1 MIEHVLTLTNAV
13 NDSMSPVLTAGTEN
27 NWVWR
32 WLSDLIGGDAATVIQ
47 ILVMTLI
54 YGLVIYLD
62 GIQLIRLM
70 NNFGNRNNDNA
81 NIRNEARESIKS
93 SFFIIACVTIIGG
106 VGFTALCFF
115 MNTIIKPVTA

>member
-1 MIEHVLTLTNAV
+1 
-13 NDSMSPVLTAGTEN
+13 
-27 NWVWR
+27 
-32 WLSDLIGGDAATVIQ
+32 
-47 ILVMTLI
+47 MTLI